1 MKCKIC
7 ILGFNMIKNL
17 NTFELEPQEFNG
29 QSCGISDYYFDAPN
43 FMHLFMKFWPKDITW
58 QIWDET
64 IVVQGLWM
72 KIVDHMAT
80 MVGILHEYE
89 EAP

>member
-1 MKCKIC
+1 
-7 ILGFNMIKNL
+7 
-17 NTFELEPQEFNG
+17 
-29 QSCGISDYYFDAPN
+29 
-43 FMHLFMKFWPKDITW
+43 MHLFINFWPKDITW
-58 QIWDET
+58 QIWGET

-80 MVGILHEYE
+80 MVGILREYE